1 MKEQAVN
8 KIRLGAFVLMGTVLL
23 VLGLY
28 YIGRKE
34 NIFSSSIGAIA
45 EFKDVQGLMKGNNVR
60 FNGINV
66 GTVSKVYPLAD
77 TIIRVEFTID
87 ENTAGFIGKDA
98 VISIGTDGLLG
109 NKLLNISPGLS
120 SKPAIADGDQLRS
133 LNPVEMESAM
143 QSLNITNENIRK
155 ISENLR
161 GITDKFNDD
170 NSLWQLLADSTIA
183 SNVRSAVISFQLTG
197 QNTAVVSGDLSRIVS
212 DIKAGKG
219 TAGALLT
226 DTLIYNRINQ
236 TVINIEAVSDTMA
249 IISGD
254 FRHISKDIRE
264 GKGAIGTLL
273 TDTTFVSDL
282 NTSMSN
288 IRIASGSFNEH
299 LEALKQSWPF
309 KKYYKRQEK
318 NKMP

>member
-1 MKEQAVN
+1 MKKQAVN

-98 VISIGTDGLLG
+98 LISIGTDGLLG

-120 SKPAIADGDQLRS
+120 STPGIEDGDKLRS
-133 LNPVEMESAM
+133 SNPVEMETAM
-143 QSLNITNENIRK
+143 RTLNITNENLRI

-161 GITDKFNDD
+161 GITTKFNED
-170 NSLWQLLADSTIA
+170 NSLWRLLADSTLA

-219 TAGALLT
+219 TVGALLT
-226 DTLIYNRINQ
+226 DTLIYNRLNQ

-249 IISGD
+249 IVTGD
-254 FRHISKDIRE
+254 FRHISKDIRD
-264 GKGAIGTLL
+264 GKGAVGTLL
-273 TDTTFVSDL
+273 TDTTFVNDL

-288 IRIASGSFNEH
+288 IRQASGTMNEH
-299 LEALKQSWPF
+299 MEALRHTWPF
-309 KKYYKRQEK
+309 RKYYKREEK
-318 NKMP
+318 SK

>member
-8 KIRLGAFVLMGTVLL
+8 KIRLGSFVLMGTLLL

-34 NIFSSSIGAIA
+34 NIFSSSISATA

-66 GTVSKVYPLAD
+66 GTVSKVYPVAD

-87 ENTAGFIGKDA
+87 EKTASFIGKDA
-98 VISIGTDGLLG
+98 LISIGTDGLLG

-120 SKPAIADGDQLRS
+120 SDPSIEDGDQLRS

-143 QSLNITNENIRK
+143 RTLNITNENLRV

-161 GITDKFNDD
+161 GITDKFNSD
-170 NSLWQLLADSTIA
+170 NSLWRLLADSAIA

-197 QNTAVVSGDLSRIVS
+197 QNTAVVTGDLRQIVS

-236 TVINIEAVSDTMA
+236 SVINIEAVSDSMA
-249 IISGD
+249 IITGD
-254 FRHISKDIRE
+254 FRHITQDIRD
-264 GKGAIGTLL
+264 GKGAVGTLL
-273 TDTTFVSDL
+273 TDTTFVNDL

-288 IRIASGSFNEH
+288 IRQASGTMNEH
-299 LEALKQSWPF
+299 MEALKHSWPF
-309 KKYYKRQEK
+309 KKYYRKK
-318 NKMP
+318 

>member
-8 KIRLGAFVLMGTVLL
+8 KIRLGSFVLMGTLLL

-34 NIFSSSIGAIA
+34 NIFSSSISATA

-66 GTVSKVYPLAD
+66 GTVSKVYPVAD

-87 ENTAGFIGKDA
+87 EKTASFIGKDA
-98 VISIGTDGLLG
+98 LISIGTDGLLG

-120 SKPAIADGDQLRS
+120 SDPSIEDGDQLRS

-143 QSLNITNENIRK
+143 RTLNITNENLRV

-161 GITDKFNDD
+161 GITDKFNSD
-170 NSLWQLLADSTIA
+170 NSLWRLLADSAIA

-197 QNTAVVSGDLSRIVS
+197 QNTAVVTGDLRQIVS

-236 TVINIEAVSDTMA
+236 SVINIEAVSDTMA
-249 IISGD
+249 IITGD
-254 FRHISKDIRE
+254 FRHITQEIRD
-264 GKGAIGTLL
+264 GKGAVGALL
-273 TDTTFVSDL
+273 TDTTFVNDL

-288 IRIASGSFNEH
+288 IRQASGTMNEH
-299 LEALKQSWPF
+299 MEALKHSWPF
-309 KKYYKRQEK
+309 KKYYRKK
-318 NKMP
+318 

>member
-1 MKEQAVN
+1 MKEQSVN
-8 KIRLGAFVLMGTVLL
+8 KIRLGLFVLMGTVLL

-28 YIGRKE
+28 YIGSKE
-34 NIFSSSIGAIA
+34 NIFSSSISITA

-60 FNGINV
+60 FNGIDV
-66 GTVSKVYPLAD
+66 GTVSKVYPVAD
-77 TIIRVEFTID
+77 TVIRVEFTVD
-87 ENTAGFIGKDA
+87 EKTSQFIGKDA

-109 NKLLNISPGLS
+109 NKLLNISPGLNAT
-120 SKPAIADGDQLRS
+120 PGIEDGDQLRS

-143 QSLNITNENIRK
+143 RTLNITNENLRA

-161 GITDKFNDD
+161 GITDRFNND

-197 QNTAVVSGDLSRIVS
+197 QNTAVLTGDLSQIVK
-212 DIKAGKG
+212 DIQAGKG

-226 DTLIYNRINQ
+226 DTLIYNKLHQ
-236 TVINIEAVSDTMA
+236 TIVNIEAVSDTMA
-249 IISGD
+249 IVTGD
-254 FRHISKDIRE
+254 FRHISSDIRA
-264 GKGAIGTLL
+264 GKGAVGTLL
-273 TDTTFVSDL
+273 TDTTFVTDL

-288 IRIASGSFNEH
+288 IRMASGSLNEH
-299 LEALKQSWPF
+299 MEALKHSWPF

-318 NKMP
+318 SK

>member
-8 KIRLGAFVLMGTVLL
+8 KIRLGSFVLMGTLLL

-34 NIFSSSIGAIA
+34 NIFSSSISATA

-66 GTVSKVYPLAD
+66 GTVSKVYPVAD

-87 ENTAGFIGKDA
+87 EKTASFIGKDA
-98 VISIGTDGLLG
+98 LISIGTDGLLG

-120 SKPAIADGDQLRS
+120 SDPSIEDGDQLRS

-143 QSLNITNENIRK
+143 RTLNITNENLRV

-161 GITDKFNDD
+161 GITDKFNSD
-170 NSLWQLLADSTIA
+170 NSLWRLLADSAIA

-197 QNTAVVSGDLSRIVS
+197 QNTAVVTGDLRQIVS

-236 TVINIEAVSDTMA
+236 SVINIEAVSDTMA
-249 IISGD
+249 IITGD
-254 FRHISKDIRE
+254 FRHITQDIRD
-264 GKGAIGTLL
+264 GKGAVGTLL
-273 TDTTFVSDL
+273 TDTTFVNDL

-288 IRIASGSFNEH
+288 IRQASGTMNEH
-299 LEALKQSWPF
+299 MEALKHSWPF
-309 KKYYKRQEK
+309 KKYYRKK
-318 NKMP
+318 